1 MEHQPVQIIS
11 FRVKLI
17 DVEMKFFWMRLLA
30 ICISV
35 IFLRDPIKIQINLTF
50 DQQHAKNRKNVP
62 S

>member
-1 MEHQPVQIIS
+1 MEHQRVQIIS

>member
-50 DQQHAKNRKNVP
+50 DQQHAKNMKNVP